1 MYKIHKVEATGW
13 GRTLH
18 SVSSEFKP
26 RSLQELQ
33 EYIGDHESPRGVI
46 AHGLRRSYGD
56 SSLNIGGV
64 TINAAFLSGLT
75 FHPDSQIVTVGAGLP
90 IRTLEK
96 VSLERRLFPPVVPG
110 TGFVSIG
117 GAIAADIHGK
127 SHHTT
132 GSFSSCVKRIQL
144 LYSDGEI
151 RDLFPKGPTEKHFW
165 ATVGGLGLTGMIM
178 EADLQLIQMDD
189 PSVLVEETRVN
200 NLEEMLALLSSS
212 DKDYQHTVAWIDLS
226 GDFRG
231 RGVVGKGNYVTRES
245 AAQRTPSAKIKEGAS
260 LPFPKIG
267 KMSLINKYT
276 VRAFNELWFR
286 KPLTNGV
293 SSINSF
299 MHPLDRIQNWN
310 RIYGG
315 QGFLQYQFVVPEGNE
330 DFLAHVLATMKDL
343 GAASFLGVLKRFGD
357 SSPGH
362 LSFPKPGWTLALDI
376 PAHLDNL
383 ERALNSLDS
392 LLCARNGRIYLVKD
406 ARLKPEFVP
415 IMYPRLEEWRSIR
428 NNMDPRG
435 MWQSDQ
441 SRRLKLC

>member
-1 MYKIHKVEATGW
+1 MRRIESTGW
-13 GRTLH
+13 GRTLR

-26 RSLQELQ
+26 RTLQELQ
-33 EYIGDHESPRGVI
+33 EFIGDEGNPRGVI

-64 TINAAFLSGLT
+64 SVDTDFLSGLT
-75 FHPDSQIVTVGAGLP
+75 FHPNSRMVTAGAGVS

-96 VSLERRLFPPVVPG
+96 ASLERQLFPPVVPG

-144 LYSDGEI
+144 LYSDGAI
-151 RDLFPKGPTEKHFW
+151 RDLFPEGPSADHFW
-165 ATVGGLGLTGMIM
+165 TTVGGLGLTGMVL
-178 EADLQLIQMDD
+178 EADLELIHMNN
-189 PSVLVEETRVN
+189 PSVLIEEARVN

-212 DKDYQHTVAWIDLS
+212 DANYQHTVAWIDLS

-231 RGVVGKGNYVTRES
+231 RGVVSKGNYV
-245 AAQRTPSAKIKEGAS
+245 AQDSTTEKTSSSKTKEGAS

-267 KMSLINKYT
+267 NISFINKHT
-276 VRAFNELWFR
+276 VRAFNEMWFR
-286 KPLTNGV
+286 KPLTNGI
-293 SSINSF
+293 SSIDSF

-310 RIYGG
+310 RIYGAR
-315 QGFLQYQFVVPEGNE
+315 GFLQYQFVVPEGNE
-330 DFLAHVLATMKDL
+330 DFLAHVLQVMRDL
-343 GAASFLGVLKRFGD
+343 GAASFLGVLKRFGE
-357 SSPGH
+357 SSPAH

-376 PAHLDNL
+376 PAHIDNL
-383 ERALNSLDS
+383 EHALNSLDS
-392 LLCARNGRIYLVKD
+392 QLCARGGRIYLIKD
-406 ARLKPEFVP
+406 ARLKSEFVP
-415 IMYPRLEEWRSIR
+415 VMYPRLEEWRSIR

>member
-1 MYKIHKVEATGW
+1 MRSIESTGW
-13 GRTLH
+13 GRTLR
-18 SVSSEFKP
+18 SISSEFEP
-26 RSLQELQ
+26 RTLQELQ
-33 EYIGDHESPRGVI
+33 EFIGNKGNPRGVI

-64 TINAAFLSGLT
+64 SVDAAFLSGLT
-75 FHPDSQIVTVGAGLP
+75 FHPDSRMVTVGAGVSM
-90 IRTLEK
+90 RTLESA
-96 VSLERRLFPPVVPG
+96 SLARRLFPPVVPG

-151 RDLFPKGPTEKHFW
+151 RDLYPEGPSADHFW
-165 ATVGGLGLTGMIM
+165 ATVGGLGLTGIVL
-178 EADLQLIQMDD
+178 EADLQLIHMSD

-200 NLEEMLALLSSS
+200 NLEEMLAVLSSS
-212 DKDYQHTVAWIDLS
+212 DANYQHTVAWIDLS

-231 RGVVGKGNYVTRES
+231 RGVVGKGNYVSHDSTVEKIL
-245 AAQRTPSAKIKEGAS
+245 PAKIKEGAS

-267 KMSLINKYT
+267 GISFINKYT
-276 VRAFNELWFR
+276 VRAFNEMWFR
-286 KPLTNGV
+286 KPLTNGI
-293 SSINSF
+293 SSIDSF

-330 DFLAHVLATMKDL
+330 DFLAHVLQVMKDL
-343 GAASFLGVLKRFGD
+343 GAASFLGVLKRFGE
-357 SSPGH
+357 SSPGY

-376 PAHLDNL
+376 PAHVDNL
-383 ERALNSLDS
+383 EQALNSLDS
-392 LLCARNGRIYLVKD
+392 QLCARDGRIYLIKD
-406 ARLKPEFVP
+406 ARLKSEFVP
-415 IMYPRLEEWRSIR
+415 VMYPRLEEWRRIR

>member
-1 MYKIHKVEATGW
+1 MRKIESTGW
-13 GRTLH
+13 GRTLR
-18 SVSSEFKP
+18 SISSEFEP
-26 RSLQELQ
+26 RSLEELQ
-33 EYIGDHESPRGVI
+33 EYVGGHESSRGVI
-46 AHGLRRSYGD
+46 VHGLRRSYGD

-64 TINAAFLSGLT
+64 SINAAFLSGLT
-75 FHPDSQIVTVGAGLP
+75 FHQDTEMVTVGTGVSM
-90 IRTLEK
+90 RTLERA
-96 VSLERRLFPPVVPG
+96 SLERQLFPPVVPG

-127 SHHTT
+127 SHHIT
-132 GSFSSCVKRIQL
+132 GSFSSCVKRIRL
-144 LYSDGEI
+144 LYADGQI
-151 RDLFPKGPTEKHFW
+151 RDLYPQGPGADHFW
-165 ATVGGLGLTGMIM
+165 ATVGGLGLTGMIL
-178 EADLQLIQMDD
+178 EADLQLIQMHE

-200 NLEEMLALLSSS
+200 NLEEMLGLLSSS
-212 DKDYQHTVAWIDLS
+212 DENFQHTVAWIDLS

-231 RGVVGKGNYVTRES
+231 RGVVGKGNYVTKNS
-245 AAQRTPSAKIKEGAS
+245 ATKKSSPGKIKESAS
-260 LPFPKIG
+260 LPFPNIG
-267 KMSLINKYT
+267 GISFINKYS
-276 VRAFNELWFR
+276 VRAFNEIWFR
-286 KPLTNGV
+286 KPLTKGIT
-293 SSINSF
+293 SIDAF

-315 QGFLQYQFVVPEGNE
+315 RGFLQYQFVVPEGNE

-343 GAASFLGVLKRFGD
+343 GAASFLGVLKKFGEG
-357 SSPGH
+357 SPAH

-383 ERALNSLDS
+383 EQALNSLDS
-392 LLCARNGRIYLVKD
+392 QLCARDGRIYLIKD

-415 IMYPRLEEWRSIR
+415 VMYPRLEEWRAIR

>member
-1 MYKIHKVEATGW
+1 MRRIESTGW
-13 GRTLH
+13 GRTLR
-18 SVSSEFKP
+18 SVSSEFEP
-26 RSLQELQ
+26 RTLQELQ
-33 EYIGDHESPRGVI
+33 EFIGDEENPRGVI

-64 TINAAFLSGLT
+64 SLDAAFLSGLT
-75 FHPDSQIVTVGAGLP
+75 FHPDSQVVTVGAGVSM
-90 IRTLEK
+90 RTLERA
-96 VSLERRLFPPVVPG
+96 SLERRLFPPVVPG

-151 RDLFPKGPTEKHFW
+151 RDLYPEGPSADHFW
-165 ATVGGLGLTGMIM
+165 ATVGGLGLTGIIL
-178 EADLQLIQMDD
+178 EADLELIHMSD

-200 NLEEMLALLSSS
+200 NLEEMLTVLSSS
-212 DKDYQHTVAWIDLS
+212 DAIYQHTVAWIDLS

-231 RGVVGKGNYVTRES
+231 RGVVGKGNYVSHDSTVEKIL
-245 AAQRTPSAKIKEGAS
+245 PAKIKEGAS
-260 LPFPKIG
+260 LSFPKIG
-267 KMSLINKYT
+267 GISFISKYT
-276 VRAFNELWFR
+276 VRAFNEMWFR
-286 KPLTNGV
+286 KPLTNGI
-293 SSINSF
+293 SSIDSF

-310 RIYGG
+310 RIYGAR
-315 QGFLQYQFVVPEGNE
+315 GFLQYQFVVPEGNE
-330 DFLAHVLATMKDL
+330 DFLAHVLQVMKDL
-343 GAASFLGVLKRFGD
+343 GAASFLGVLKRFGE

-376 PAHLDNL
+376 PAHIDNL
-383 ERALNSLDS
+383 EQTLNSLDS
-392 LLCARNGRIYLVKD
+392 QLCARDGRIYLIKD

-415 IMYPRLEEWRSIR
+415 LMYPRLEEWRSIR

>member
-1 MYKIHKVEATGW
+1 MEKIESAGW
-13 GRTLH
+13 GRSLH
-18 SVSSEFKP
+18 SISSEYEP
-26 RSLQELQ
+26 GSVQELQ
-33 EYIGDHESPRGVI
+33 EFVSANEISRGAI

-64 TINAAFLSGLT
+64 TINSEFLSGLT
-75 FHPDSQIVTVGAGLP
+75 FHSENRMVTVGAGVSM
-90 IRTLEK
+90 RTLEK
-96 VSLERRLFPPVVPG
+96 AALERQLFPPVVPG
-110 TGFVSIG
+110 TGYVSIG

-144 LYSDGEI
+144 LYSDGEV
-151 RDLFPKGPTEKHFW
+151 RDLYPEGPTANHFW
-165 ATVGGLGLTGMIM
+165 ATVGGLGLTGIIL
-178 EADLQLIQMDD
+178 EADLQLIAMESS
-189 PSVLVEETRVN
+189 SVMVEETRVDD
-200 NLEEMLALLSSS
+200 LEEMLSVLSSS
-212 DKDYQHTVAWIDLS
+212 DAGFQHTVAWIDLS

-231 RGVVGKGNYVTRES
+231 RGVVGKGNYITQS
-245 AAQRTPSAKIKEGAS
+245 LDSTPSKIKKGTS

-267 KMSLINKYT
+267 NLSLINKYT
-276 VRAFNELWFR
+276 VRAFNEMWFR
-286 KPLTNGV
+286 KPLTNGTTTLD
-293 SSINSF
+293 SF

-330 DFLAHVLATMKDL
+330 DFLELVLSTMKEL
-343 GAASFLGVLKRFGD
+343 GAASFLGVLKRFGKG
-357 SSPGH
+357 SPGH

-376 PAHLDNL
+376 PTQLDNL
-383 ERALNSLDS
+383 EQALNSLDS
-392 LLCARNGRIYLVKD
+392 QLCARDGRIYLIKD
-406 ARLKPEFVP
+406 ARLKAEFVP
-415 IMYPRLEEWRSIR
+415 LMYPRLEEWRAIR